1 MWLCTLYL
9 ILPLCLLATISRTKE
24 ALLQK
29 ADAGTPLSRGEHV
42 CRCFPMIARNLS
54 NSRNKFV
61 LCRPAFHGYWLFYC
75 FRAGA
80 WLKYRISSLETRKNA
95 ASRLEQEGWNSGK
108 IGWGVT
114 ITPFL
119 PHSLEEGAL
128 KANGPV
134 YNSPV
139 ECDILLII
147 YLSNWGQVQVCM
159 IGIILVFIF
168 MSVGRNWSL

>member
-1 MWLCTLYL
+1 MVKPGSLGQQLSEFINRSNCMNFSVWYSSQPRAAGAEGWLSGNS
-9 ILPLCLLATISRTKE
+9 LPLFNVTMH
-24 ALLQK
+24 ALSHPTSLSPGHNQQDKGALVQK

-95 ASRLEQEGWNSGK
+95 ALRLEQKGWNSGK

-119 PHSLEEGAL
+119 PHTLEEGA
-128 KANGPV
+128 
-134 YNSPV
+134 
-139 ECDILLII
+139 
-147 YLSNWGQVQVCM
+147 
-159 IGIILVFIF
+159 
-168 MSVGRNWSL
+168 